1 MKVRFYRWY
10 NAVLTV
16 LLSMLGYGCSTSSEE
31 DVEMYGVLVVEYG
44 TPYAEYRVKGQVTD
58 ESGVPINGIKTSAK
72 NVVASGM
79 SGVHGFGLDSVQT
92 DASGQFAVSF
102 RCFPGN
108 PETKLIVEDID
119 GDANGGEFLSDTLD
133 IDFNKAVQTTK
144 GEGWY
149 EGSFEI
155 TQDIKMKKK

>member
-16 LLSMLGYGCSTSSEE
+16 LLSMLGYGCSTSSDE
-31 DVEMYGVLVVEYG
+31 VVEYG
-44 TPYAEYRVKGQVTD
+44 TPYAEYRVKGKVTD

-72 NVVASGM
+72 NVVVSDI

-133 IDFNKAVQTTK
+133 FDFNKAVQTTK
-144 GEGWY
+144 GERWY

-155 TQDIKMKKK
+155 TQDIKMQKK